1 MPSQAKIKSAAAEYQ
16 STGLAAF
23 CSRLGPVESVIHLGS
38 AESLIE
44 FPGISSLPGLEKF
57 LIAYRDRIL
66 VPVELP
72 AILSAYDLTVKQ
84 HALELISLD
93 QEMASAMPSDS
104 FSEASSRVG
113 KAQLKRLR
121 PLKDSR
127 LIQKYIAA
135 LEEGRVRGW
144 HTLVY
149 GLSLATYSIPIVQ
162 GLQNYCEQTLGSF
175 ANAGI
180 QKLNLPEQTLESIL
194 EPALE
199 ALPLLI
205 QGCIE
210 KCALK

>member
-1 MPSQAKIKSAAAEYQ
+1 MPSQAKTQFATAEYQ
-16 STGLAAF
+16 STGLA
-23 CSRLGPVESVIHLGS
+23 SLSSQLGPVESVIHLAS

-44 FPGISSLPGLEKF
+44 FPGISSLPGLERF

-93 QEMASAMPSDS
+93 QEMASTMPSDS
-104 FSEASSRVG
+104 FSNASARVG
-113 KAQLKRLR
+113 KVQLKRLR

-127 LIQKYIAA
+127 LIQKYISA
-135 LEEGRVRGW
+135 LDKGRVQGW

-162 GLQNYCEQTLGSF
+162 GLQNYCEQTLVSF
-175 ANAGI
+175 AQAGI
-180 QKLNLPEQTLESIL
+180 LKLNQPETSISSIL
-194 EPALE
+194 EPALNP
-199 ALPLLI
+199 LPQLI
-205 QGCIE
+205 QVCIE
-210 KCALK
+210 KCSLK